1 MELAVSLLAQFLK
14 EQPLNIT
21 FSGFG
26 PASPT
31 LLESASLKALT
42 QIRDILRDDALSDED
57 CFQRIEKIVCLF
69 ESLGVDCG
77 DRHDF
82 G

>member
-1 MELAVSLLAQFLK
+1 MELAVSHLVQFLK

-21 FSGFG
+21 FSGFD
-26 PASPT
+26 PASPA
-31 LLESASLKALT
+31 LLESASLKALA

-57 CFQRIEKIVCLF
+57 CFQKIEKIVCLF
-69 ESLGVDCG
+69 EPLGVDCG